1 MKTPREILFEQHR
14 AAEPM
19 LDAVRQRAL
28 ATIGCSADFQSAVS
42 QISNLLARI
51 TIQRHV
57 KHTPPRPAGG
67 PADYK
72 SAIRQIENLRYEAA
86 SRSGIRHLL
95 QSLRW
100 HLAGM
105 SALWLLIAFLS
116 GGHSAAPARKTAEK
130 VVPSPQQLLASLR
143 ENRRQVLE
151 LIGSSISDAAPVP
164 RRRSEIQQ
172 SGFTA

>member
-1 MKTPREILFEQHR
+1 MRTLRQILIGQHR
-14 AAEPM
+14 PP
-19 LDAVRQRAL
+19 DPKPYAVRQRAL

-51 TIQRHV
+51 TIRRDV
-57 KHTPPRPAGG
+57 KHTPPRPADE

-86 SRSGIRHLL
+86 GRSGMRHLL

-105 SALWLLIAFLS
+105 S
-116 GGHSAAPARKTAEK
+116 
-130 VVPSPQQLLASLR
+130 
-143 ENRRQVLE
+143 
-151 LIGSSISDAAPVP
+151 
-164 RRRSEIQQ
+164 
-172 SGFTA
+172 